1 MQEYSIGRLNDRFVV
16 VWYEEDGRRRRY
28 RLDADTLERA
38 EAEARDVL
46 LAQTAGKDELTVE
59 AIWKSYSATVEGR
72 PVHESMEYTGRSVL
86 PWFGAFRPDQISVQ
100 DCKAYIADRRQ
111 AGIQDGTIWTQ
122 LGKLRTCLNWAEKT
136 GLIDRAPYI
145 ERPSKP
151 APKERYL
158 TRQEIAQLLS
168 VECAPHTKLAIRL
181 MLSTAARVTAVLEL
195 TWDRVEFE
203 RGQINLRTGEGQ
215 RKGRAI
221 VPMTESLHT
230 ALVEARKAAL
240 SDYVIEWAGGPVK
253 SIKKGFKAAAVAAGL
268 PGVSPHVLR
277 HTAAVHMAEAG
288 ISMEEIA
295 QFLGHSDSRI
305 TASVYARYSPEHL
318 RKAASALEF
327 D

>member
-16 VWYEEDGRRRRY
+16 VWYEKDGRRRRY

-46 LAQTAGKDELTVE
+46 LVRTAGKNELTVE
-59 AIWKSYSATVEGR
+59 TIWKAYSGTVVGR

-122 LGKLRTCLNWAEKT
+122 LGKLRTCLNWAQKT
-136 GLIDRAPYI
+136 GLIERAPYI

-158 TRQEIAQLLS
+158 TREEITQILA
-168 VECAPHTKLAIRL
+168 VDCAPHIKLAIRL

-195 TWDRVEFE
+195 TWDRVDFK
-203 RGQINLRTGEGQ
+203 RGQVNLRTGEGQ

-221 VPMTESLHT
+221 VPMTESLRV
-230 ALVEARKAAL
+230 ALLEARKAAL
-240 SDYVIEWAGGPVK
+240 SGYVVEWAGGPVK
-253 SIKKGFKAAAVAAGL
+253 SIKKGFKAAVVDAGL
-268 PGVSPHVLR
+268 TDVSPHVLR

-288 ISMEEIA
+288 ISMDEIA
-295 QFLGHSDSRI
+295 QYLGHSDSRI
-305 TASVYARYSPEHL
+305 TASTYARYSPEHL

-327 D
+327 G

>member
-1 MQEYSIGRLNDRFVV
+1 MQ
-16 VWYEEDGRRRRY
+16 
-28 RLDADTLERA
+28 
-38 EAEARDVL
+38 
-46 LAQTAGKDELTVE
+46 
-59 AIWKSYSATVEGR
+59 
-72 PVHESMEYTGRSVL
+72 YTGRSVL

-158 TRQEIAQLLS
+158 TRQEISQLLA
-168 VECAPHTKLAIRL
+168 VDCAPHIKLAIWL

-195 TWDRVEFE
+195 TWDRVDFE
-203 RGQINLRTGEGQ
+203 RRQINLRTGDGQ

-221 VPMTESLHT
+221 VPMTESLYA
-230 ALVEARKAAL
+230 ALLNARKAAL
-240 SDYVIEWAGGPVK
+240 SDYVVEWAGGSVK

-268 PGVSPHVLR
+268 PDVSPHVLR
-277 HTAAVHMAEAG
+277 HTAAVHMAEAS

>member
-1 MQEYSIGRLNDRFVV
+1 MQEYRIGRLKERFVV
-16 VWYEEDGRRRRY
+16 VWYDEDGCRHRH
-28 RLDADTLERA
+28 RLEADTRENA
-38 EAEARDVL
+38 EAEGRDVL
-46 LAQTAGKDELTVE
+46 LAQTAGKSELTVT
-59 AIWKSYSATVEGR
+59 AIWKAYSETVVGR

-100 DCKAYIADRRQ
+100 DCKTYIAGRRQ

-136 GLIDRAPYI
+136 GLIERAPFI

-158 TRQEIAQLLS
+158 TRQEIAQLLA
-168 VECAPHTKLAIRL
+168 VDCAPHTKIATRL

-195 TWDRVEFE
+195 TWDRVDFD

-221 VPMTESLHT
+221 VPMTDSLNA
-230 ALVEARKAAL
+230 ALLEAQKAAL
-240 SDYVIEWAGGPVK
+240 SDYVVEWAGGPVK
-253 SIKKGFKAAAVAAGL
+253 SIKKGFKSAAVAAGL
-268 PGVSPHVLR
+268 PDVSPHVLR

-327 D
+327 G

>member
-1 MQEYSIGRLNDRFVV
+1 MEI
-16 VWYEEDGRRRRY
+16 
-28 RLDADTLERA
+28 
-38 EAEARDVL
+38 
-46 LAQTAGKDELTVE
+46 
-59 AIWKSYSATVEGR
+59 IWKAYSATVEGR
-72 PVHESMEYTGRSVL
+72 PVHESMKYTGRSVL

-100 DCKAYIADRRQ
+100 DCKAYIAKRKR
-111 AGIQDGTIWTQ
+111 AGIHDGTIWAQ

-136 GLIDRAPYI
+136 GLIERAPYI

-158 TRQEIAQLLS
+158 TREEITRILS
-168 VECAPHTKLAIRL
+168 VDCAPHIKLAIRL

-195 TWDRVEFE
+195 TWGRVDFE
-203 RGQINLRTGEGQ
+203 RGQVNLRTGEGH

-221 VPMTESLHT
+221 VPMTESLRV
-230 ALVEARKAAL
+230 ALLEARKAAL
-240 SDYVIEWAGGPVK
+240 SDCVVEWAGGPVK
-253 SIKKGFKAAAVAAGL
+253 SIKKGFKAAAVEAGL
-268 PGVSPHVLR
+268 PDVSPHVLR

-288 ISMEEIA
+288 VSMEEIA

-327 D
+327 G

>member
-1 MQEYSIGRLNDRFVV
+1 MQEYSIGRLKNRFVV

-28 RLDADTLERA
+28 RLDADTLESA

-46 LAQTAGKDELTVE
+46 LAQTAGKDELTVA
-59 AIWKSYSATVEGR
+59 AIWNAYSVTVEGR
-72 PVHESMEYTGRSVL
+72 PVHESMQYTGRSVL

-158 TRQEIAQLLS
+158 TRQEISQLLA
-168 VECAPHTKLAIRL
+168 VDCAPHIKLAIWL

-195 TWDRVEFE
+195 TWDRVDFE
-203 RGQINLRTGEGQ
+203 RRQINLRTGDGQ

-221 VPMTESLHT
+221 VPMTESLYA
-230 ALVEARKAAL
+230 ALLNARKAAL
-240 SDYVIEWAGGPVK
+240 SDYVVEWAGGSVK

-268 PGVSPHVLR
+268 PDVSPHVLR
-277 HTAAVHMAEAG
+277 HTAAVHMAEAS

>member
-1 MQEYSIGRLNDRFVV
+1 
-16 VWYEEDGRRRRY
+16 
-28 RLDADTLERA
+28 
-38 EAEARDVL
+38 
-46 LAQTAGKDELTVE
+46 
-59 AIWKSYSATVEGR
+59 
-72 PVHESMEYTGRSVL
+72 MEYTGRSVL

-111 AGIQDGTIWTQ
+111 AGIKDGTIWTQ

-158 TRQEIAQLLS
+158 TRQEIAQLLA
-168 VECAPHTKLAIRL
+168 VDCAPHVGLAIRL

-195 TWDRVEFE
+195 TWDRVDFE
-203 RGQINLRTGEGQ
+203 RGQVNLRTSEGQ

-221 VPMTESLHT
+221 VPMTASLRA
-230 ALVEARKAAL
+230 ALVDARKAAL
-240 SDYVIEWAGGPVK
+240 SNYVVEWAGGPVK
-253 SIKKGFKAAAVAAGL
+253 SIKKGFKAAAVEAGL
-268 PGVSPHVLR
+268 PDVSPHVLR

-288 ISMEEIA
+288 VSMDEIA
-295 QFLGHSDSRI
+295 QYLGHSDTRI
-305 TASVYARYSPEHL
+305 TASTYARYSPEHL
-318 RKAASALEF
+318 RKAANALEF

>member
-38 EAEARDVL
+38 EAEARDVI
-46 LAQTAGKDELTVE
+46 LAQTAGRNELTVE
-59 AIWKSYSATVEGR
+59 AIWKAYSATVEGR

-136 GLIDRAPYI
+136 GLIERAPYI

-158 TRQEIAQLLS
+158 TRQEIAELLA
-168 VECAPHTKLAIRL
+168 VGCTPHIKLAIRL

-195 TWDRVEFE
+195 TWDRVDFD

-221 VPMTESLHT
+221 VPMTESLRV
-230 ALVEARKAAL
+230 ALLEARKAAL
-240 SDYVIEWAGGPVK
+240 SDYVVEWAGGPVK
-253 SIKKGFKAAAVAAGL
+253 SIKKGFKAVAVEAGL
-268 PGVSPHVLR
+268 RDVSPHVLR

-288 ISMEEIA
+288 ISMDEIA
-295 QFLGHSDSRI
+295 QYLGHSDSRI
-305 TASVYARYSPEHL
+305 TASTYARYSPEHL

-327 D
+327 G